1 MEMGLSVWADLVMD
15 TVEVAVL
22 GAVLWQLVNLRH
34 DIGDMLRVVR
44 RMDRKTLDTIASAY
58 LRQVKAN
65 RAANVERAVS
75 NERWTRSHR

>member
-1 MEMGLSVWADLVMD
+1 MEMCLSAWADLVMD

-34 DIGDMLRVVR
+34 DIGVMLRVVG
-44 RMDRKTLDTIASAY
+44 RMDRKTLDTIASAH
-58 LRQVKAN
+58 LRQVKAD

-75 NERWTRSHR
+75 NERWMRSYR

>member
-22 GAVLWQLVNLRH
+22 AAVLWQLVNLRH
-34 DIGDMLRVVR
+34 DIGVMLRVVR
-44 RMDRKTLDTIASAY
+44 RMDGKTVDTMTSAY
-58 LRQVKAN
+58 LRQARAA
-65 RAANVERAVS
+65 RAANVEPAAS